1 LGGVVAVE
9 VVAAAAVED
18 CGRRVMEGVWFCPNP
33 AGDLSWVGKNHT
45 RVVLSQ
51 PRSSFAREAEA
62 CGLGV

>member
-1 LGGVVAVE
+1 VAAE
-9 VVAAAAVED
+9 VVAAAAAIEV
-18 CGRRVMEGVWFCPNP
+18 CGRRVMEGVWFCLNP

-51 PRSSFAREAEA
+51 HRSSFAREAEA

>member
-1 LGGVVAVE
+1 MKVCV
-9 VVAAAAVED
+9 
-18 CGRRVMEGVWFCPNP
+18 RRVMEGVWFCPNL

-45 RVVLSQ
+45 GVVLSQ